1 MTTATPADTL
11 AAPATASD
19 APPHRRPRSAAHT
32 AERYALVLLVAAVTV
47 FFSLLPAST
56 DTFATAANLRILV
69 ANQAVTL
76 LLAIAV
82 MLPLVAG
89 HFDFSVAAVAA
100 SSSVVCAGL
109 MQNDKVSLSVA
120 ILAAFGVGLAV
131 GLVNGIAVAY
141 LQVNAFVS
149 TLAVATLLGGF
160 IQWYTSGQAISNN
173 IAASLV
179 EFGSGTWHGV
189 PRPIVVVALVALG
202 IWYVLSHTPFGR
214 SLYAIGENPRA
225 ARLVGIDTR
234 AYTLIAFVGAGLVA
248 ALAGVILTARTAGA
262 TADGGTAML
271 FPALAAVFL
280 GATAIRPGRFN
291 VWGTVFGV
299 ALVAVSVSG
308 LTLAGA
314 EDWVEPVFNGGALA
328 VAVGLSSYLRRRTGA
343 MTQ

>member
-1 MTTATPADTL
+1 MTPATPADTL
-11 AAPATASD
+11 AAPATASN
-19 APPHRRPRSAAHT
+19 APAHRRRRSAVHT
-32 AERYALVLLVAAVTV
+32 AERYALVLLVAAVAALFT
-47 FFSLLPAST
+47 LLPASSE
-56 DTFATAANLRILV
+56 TFPTAANLRILV
-69 ANQAVTL
+69 ANQSVTL
-76 LLAIAV
+76 LLAVAV

-89 HFDFSVAAVAA
+89 HFDFSVGAVAA

-109 MQNDKVSLSVA
+109 MQNDKMSLSVA

-173 IAASLV
+173 IAPSLV
-179 EFGSGTWHGV
+179 EFGSGTWLGV

-202 IWYVLSHTPFGR
+202 TWYVLSHTPFGR

-234 AYTLIAFVGAGLVA
+234 AYTLVSFVGAGLVA

-314 EDWVEPVFNGGALA
+314 DDWVEPVFNGGALA